1 MEPPANLSVLRD
13 WRKYTPTTKGY
24 IQAPLAELKKAKIMV
39 RTSPRFQ
46 PVYYAKH
53 GLQELSKCLT
63 TLNDGG
69 ALVRK
74 FVYQDAPSPGIAIA
88 GGLLQLPLSTEELDK
103 VTQNGRKI
111 GDSPAFRVDMDGVRE
126 TIFSVLW
133 LHI

>member
-24 IQAPLAELKKAKIMV
+24 IQAPLAELKKAKIM
-39 RTSPRFQ
+39 
-46 PVYYAKH
+46 
-53 GLQELSKCLT
+53 ELSKCLT